1 MTIIGVKYC
10 QSEWIKRS
18 EGMPMNTQGV
28 KAGDTQARNFLNRV
42 HRMDRSLGWKKEQI
56 VALRE
61 MATSATSRM
70 SDMPRSDSP
79 NLQRMEM
86 LVCKITDLER
96 EVEGDCVDLEATRI
110 DTALAILKLPHVQHQ
125 QLLTE
130 RYLLSRSWQD
140 ITGAMGYSMSHVF
153 RLHEDA
159 LCSMQALLTKEGIR
173 P

>member
-1 MTIIGVKYC
+1 
-10 QSEWIKRS
+10 
-18 EGMPMNTQGV
+18 MNTQGV
-28 KAGDTQARNFLNRV
+28 KAGDTQARDFLNRV
-42 HRMDRSLGWKKEQI
+42 HRMDRSLMWKKEQI

-61 MATSATSRM
+61 MATSSTSRI

-96 EVEGDCVDLEATRI
+96 EVEGDCMELEATRI
-110 DTALAILKLPHVQHQ
+110 DTALAILKLPNVQHQ

-130 RYLLSRSWQD
+130 RYLLSRGWQD
-140 ITGAMGYSMSHVF
+140 IANILGYSMSHVF

>member
-1 MTIIGVKYC
+1 
-10 QSEWIKRS
+10 
-18 EGMPMNTQGV
+18 MNTQGV

-61 MATSATSRM
+61 MATSATSRI

-130 RYLLSRSWQD
+130 RYLLSRSWHD

-159 LCSMQALLTKEGIR
+159 LCSMQALLTKEGTR

>member
-1 MTIIGVKYC
+1 
-10 QSEWIKRS
+10 
-18 EGMPMNTQGV
+18 MNTQGV
-28 KAGDTQARNFLNRV
+28 KAGDTQARDFLNRV

-96 EVEGDCVDLEATRI
+96 EVEGDCIDLEATRI
-110 DTALAILKLPHVQHQ
+110 DTALAILKLPNVQHQ

-130 RYLLSRSWQD
+130 RYLVSRGWQD
-140 ITGAMGYSMSHVF
+140 IANILGYSMSHVF

-159 LCSMQALLTKEGIR
+159 LCSMQALLTKEGTR

>member
-1 MTIIGVKYC
+1 
-10 QSEWIKRS
+10 
-18 EGMPMNTQGV
+18 MNTQGV
-28 KAGDTQARNFLNRV
+28 KAGDTQARDFLNRV
-42 HRMDRSLGWKKEQI
+42 HRMDRSLMWKKEQI

-61 MATSATSRM
+61 MATSSTSRI

-96 EVEGDCVDLEATRI
+96 EVEGDCVELEATRI
-110 DTALAILKLPHVQHQ
+110 DTALAILKLSNVQHQ